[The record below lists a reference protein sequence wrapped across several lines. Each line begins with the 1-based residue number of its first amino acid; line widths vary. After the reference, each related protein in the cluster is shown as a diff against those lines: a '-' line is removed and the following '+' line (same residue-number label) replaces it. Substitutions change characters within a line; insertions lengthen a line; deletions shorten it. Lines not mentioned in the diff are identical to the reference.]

1 MNDSDDAMA
10 ALFADMLALI
20 EAHKLSLSEA
30 ELAQCRGFVASTAA
44 LCDEARRYCDRQ
56 NFTDDQAR
64 EYLRGVLAGI
74 IERTQQI
81 PMTISMGRA
90 LH

>member
-1 MNDSDDAMA
+1 MSDSDDAMA

-44 LCDEARRYCDRQ
+44 LCAEATRFCNRMHYSD
-56 NFTDDQAR
+56 FEAR
-64 EYLRGVLAGI
+64 EYVRGVLAGI
-74 IERTQQI
+74 IERVQQI
-81 PMTISMGRA
+81 PVTISMGGA

>member
-1 MNDSDDAMA
+1 MA

-44 LCDEARRYCDRQ
+44 LCDEARRYCNRVGLSDE
-56 NFTDDQAR
+56 QAR
-64 EYLRGVLAGI
+64 AYMRGTLAGI
-74 IERTQQI
+74 IERVQEI
-81 PMTISMGRA
+81 PVSFSMGGA

>member
-20 EAHKLSLSEA
+20 ETRKLGLSA
-30 ELAQCRGFVASTAA
+30 SELAQCRGFVVSTAA

-56 NFTDDQAR
+56 NFTDAQAR

-81 PMTISMGRA
+81 PMTISMGGA